1 MKPLALRPD
10 ENLYFPEALPLRR
23 KRFKHEAILMV
34 ENNSGRGW
42 AVVTGAS
49 SGMGLAFARELA
61 RRGHKV
67 LAVARRRDRLE
78 TLVTEAKQG
87 GSVAALAAD
96 LGTAEG
102 LKLVVT
108 RLSSLDKI
116 ELLINNAGIAASGDF
131 QGSSLE
137 QQLLS
142 IRVNVDAVM
151 TLTHAAI
158 GEMLRRGNGAI
169 INIASV
175 VAFQPFPHFAVYAA
189 SKAFVLSFTEAL
201 AEEVRGS
208 GVRVLAL
215 CPGAA
220 KTEMNVFSQ
229 NEGLLGKLPSLS
241 ADQIVRTALRAVEG
255 RRVVKIVG
263 WLNRML
269 VFQNRFMPRA
279 TIRWMMGVIAK
290 PPTHSSASR

>member
-1 MKPLALRPD
+1 MGG
-10 ENLYFPEALPLRR
+10 
-23 KRFKHEAILMV
+23 
-34 ENNSGRGW
+34 NSSDKGW

-78 TLVTEAKQG
+78 ALATETARQV

-108 RLSSLDKI
+108 RMTSLDRI
-116 ELLINNAGIAASGDF
+116 DLLVNNAGIATSGDF
-131 QGSSLE
+131 EGSSLE
-137 QQLLS
+137 KELS
-142 IRVNVDAVM
+142 AIRLNVDAVL
-151 TLTHAAI
+151 TLTHSVI
-158 GEMLRRGNGAI
+158 GEMLRRRNGAI

-220 KTEMNVFSQ
+220 KTEMNVFSR
-229 NEGLLGKLPSLS
+229 NEGLLGKLPGLS
-241 ADQIVRTALRAVEG
+241 ADRIVKTALHAVEDG
-255 RRVVKIVG
+255 RVVKIVG
-263 WLNRML
+263 WLNQML
-269 VFQNRFMPRA
+269 AFQNRFMPRA
-279 TIRWMMGVIAK
+279 AVRWVMGFIAK
-290 PPTHSSASR
+290 PTSDHSGQR

>member
-1 MKPLALRPD
+1 MGG
-10 ENLYFPEALPLRR
+10 
-23 KRFKHEAILMV
+23 
-34 ENNSGRGW
+34 NSSSKGW

-78 TLVTEAKQG
+78 ALATEAAKQG

-108 RLSSLDKI
+108 RMTSLDRI
-116 ELLINNAGIAASGDF
+116 DLLVNNAGIATSGDF

-137 QQLLS
+137 KELS
-142 IRVNVDAVM
+142 AIRLNVDAVM
-151 TLTHAAI
+151 TLTHAALD
-158 GEMLRRGNGAI
+158 EMVRRGNGAI

-201 AEEVRGS
+201 AEEVKGS

-220 KTEMNVFSQ
+220 KTEMSVFSN
-229 NEGLLGKLPSLS
+229 NEGLLGKLPSLG
-241 ADQIVRTALRAVEG
+241 ADQIIRTGLRAVQRG
-255 RRVVKIVG
+255 RAVKIVG
-263 WLNRML
+263 WLNQML

-279 TIRWMMGVIAK
+279 AVRWIMGFIAK
-290 PPTHSSASR
+290 PPSRPSAPR

>member
-1 MKPLALRPD
+1 MPPA
-10 ENLYFPEALPLRR
+10 
-23 KRFKHEAILMV
+23 KRQEMGGDD
-34 ENNSGRGW
+34 SGKGW

-78 TLVTEAKQG
+78 ALAMEAAEQSG
-87 GSVAALAAD
+87 TVAALAAD

-102 LKLVVT
+102 LQLVVT
-108 RLSSLDKI
+108 RLASLDRI
-116 ELLINNAGIAASGDF
+116 DLLINNAGIATSGDF

-137 QQLLS
+137 RELGA

-151 TLTHAAI
+151 TLTRAVL
-158 GEMLRRGNGAI
+158 GDMLRRGNGAI
-169 INIASV
+169 INMASV

-201 AEEVRGS
+201 AEEVKGS
-208 GVRVLAL
+208 GVRILAL

-220 KTEMNVFSQ
+220 KTEMSVFSR
-229 NEGLLGKLPSLS
+229 NEGILGALPSLS
-241 ADQIVRTALRAVEG
+241 ADQIVRTALRAVEAG
-255 RRVVKIVG
+255 RVVKIVG

-269 VFQNRFMPRA
+269 VFQNRFIPRA
-279 TIRWMMGVIAK
+279 AG
-290 PPTHSSASR
+290 

>member
-1 MKPLALRPD
+1 MD
-10 ENLYFPEALPLRR
+10 G
-23 KRFKHEAILMV
+23 
-34 ENNSGRGW
+34 NNSAKGW

-49 SGMGLAFARELA
+49 SGIGLAFARELA
-61 RRGHKV
+61 RRGYRV

-78 TLVTEAKQG
+78 GVVTEAAEHG
-87 GSVAALAAD
+87 GNVAALAAD

-102 LKLVVT
+102 LKLVVG
-108 RLSSLDKI
+108 RLASLGKI
-116 ELLINNAGIAASGDF
+116 DLLINNAGIATSGNF

-137 QQLLS
+137 QELFA
-142 IRVNVDAVM
+142 IRLNVDAVM
-151 TLTHAAI
+151 TLTRAVL

-169 INIASV
+169 INLASV

-201 AEEVRGS
+201 AEEVKGT

-241 ADQIVRTALRAVEG
+241 ADQIVRAALRGVEG
-255 RRVVKIVG
+255 GRAVKIVG

-269 VFQNRFMPRA
+269 VFQNRFLPRA
-279 TIRWMMGVIAK
+279 AVRWMMGVIAK
-290 PPTHSSASR
+290 PPSSHSAPS

>member
-1 MKPLALRPD
+1 MGGNTSDK
-10 ENLYFPEALPLRR
+10 
-23 KRFKHEAILMV
+23 
-34 ENNSGRGW
+34 GW

-49 SGMGLAFARELA
+49 SGMGLAFARELS

-78 TLVTEAKQG
+78 ALATEVANQG
-87 GSVAALAAD
+87 GNVAALVAD

-102 LKLVVT
+102 LKLVVSRMT
-108 RLSSLDKI
+108 NLDKI
-116 ELLINNAGIAASGDF
+116 DLLVNNAGIATSGDF
-131 QGSSLE
+131 RGSSLE
-137 QQLLS
+137 EELS
-142 IRVNVDAVM
+142 TIRLNVDAVM
-151 TLTHAAI
+151 TLTRAVL
-158 GEMLRRGNGAI
+158 GEMLRSGKGAI
-169 INIASV
+169 INISSV

-201 AEEVRGS
+201 AEEVKGS

-220 KTEMNVFSQ
+220 KTEMNVFSH

-241 ADQIVRTALRAVEG
+241 ADQIVRAAPRAVEDG
-255 RRVVKIVG
+255 RVVKIVG
-263 WLNRML
+263 WLNQML

-279 TIRWMMGVIAK
+279 VVRWIMGVIAR
-290 PPTHSSASR
+290 PPSKRSAPR

>member
-1 MKPLALRPD
+1 MDGK
-10 ENLYFPEALPLRR
+10 
-23 KRFKHEAILMV
+23 
-34 ENNSGRGW
+34 NSDKGW

-49 SGMGLAFARELA
+49 SGMGLIFARELA

-67 LAVARRRDRLE
+67 LAIARRRDRLE
-78 TLVTEAKQG
+78 ALATEAAKQG

-96 LGTAEG
+96 LGAAEG
-102 LKLVVT
+102 LKLVVSRMT
-108 RLSSLDKI
+108 GLDKI
-116 ELLINNAGIAASGDF
+116 DLLVNNAGIATSGDF

-137 QQLLS
+137 KELS
-142 IRVNVDAVM
+142 AIRLNVDAVM
-151 TLTHAAI
+151 TLTHTVL
-158 GEMLRRGNGAI
+158 GEMLRRGNGVI

-175 VAFQPFPHFAVYAA
+175 VAFQSFPHFAVYAA
-189 SKAFVLSFTEAL
+189 SKAFVLSFSEAL

-220 KTEMNVFSQ
+220 KTEMSVFSH

-255 RRVVKIVG
+255 GRVVKIVG
-263 WLNRML
+263 WLNQML
-269 VFQNRFMPRA
+269 AFQNRFMPRA
-279 TIRWMMGVIAK
+279 AVRRVMGFIAK
-290 PPTHSSASR
+290 PPSDHSAPR

>member
-1 MKPLALRPD
+1 MG
-10 ENLYFPEALPLRR
+10 
-23 KRFKHEAILMV
+23 
-34 ENNSGRGW
+34 ENNSSKGW

-78 TLVTEAKQG
+78 ALAKEAGQQDG
-87 GSVAALAAD
+87 HVAALAAD

-102 LKLVVT
+102 LKLVVA
-108 RLSSLDKI
+108 RLASLDKI
-116 ELLINNAGIAASGDF
+116 DLLINNAGIATSGDF
-131 QGSSLE
+131 LGSSLE
-137 QQLLS
+137 QELAA
-142 IRVNVDAVM
+142 IRLNVDAVM
-151 TLTHAAI
+151 TLTRAVL

-169 INIASV
+169 INTASV

-201 AEEVRGS
+201 AEEVKGS

-220 KTEMNVFSQ
+220 KTEMSVFSH

-241 ADQIVRTALRAVEG
+241 TDQIVRTALRAVESG
-255 RRVVKIVG
+255 RVIKIVG
-263 WLNRML
+263 WLNQML

-279 TIRWMMGVIAK
+279 AVRWIMGVIAK
-290 PPTHSSASR
+290 PPSNRSAPR

>member
-1 MKPLALRPD
+1 MGG
-10 ENLYFPEALPLRR
+10 NY
-23 KRFKHEAILMV
+23 
-34 ENNSGRGW
+34 SGKGW

-61 RRGHKV
+61 RRGQKV

-78 TLVTEAKQG
+78 ALAREVAEQG
-87 GSVAALAAD
+87 GSLVALAAD
-96 LGTAEG
+96 LGTMEG
-102 LKLVVT
+102 LELVVMGLT
-108 RLSSLDKI
+108 SLDKI
-116 ELLINNAGIAASGDF
+116 DLLVNNAGIATSGDF

-137 QQLLS
+137 KELS
-142 IRVNVDAVM
+142 AIRLNVDAVM
-151 TLTHAAI
+151 TLTHVVL
-158 GEMLRRGNGAI
+158 GEMLRRGHGTI

-189 SKAFVLSFTEAL
+189 SKAFVLSLTEAL
-201 AEEVRGS
+201 AEEVKSS

-220 KTEMNVFSQ
+220 KTEMSVFSR

-241 ADQIVRTALRAVEG
+241 ADQIVKTALQAVQR

-269 VFQNRFMPRA
+269 VFQNRFLPRA
-279 TIRWMMGVIAK
+279 VVRWMMGVIAK
-290 PPTHSSASR
+290 PPSDHAVPR

>member
-1 MKPLALRPD
+1 MRG
-10 ENLYFPEALPLRR
+10 
-23 KRFKHEAILMV
+23 
-34 ENNSGRGW
+34 NNSNKGW

-78 TLVTEAKQG
+78 
-87 GSVAALAAD
+87 ALAAETAEQGGTVATLATD
-96 LGTAEG
+96 LETAEG

-108 RLSSLDKI
+108 RMASLD
-116 ELLINNAGIAASGDF
+116 N
-131 QGSSLE
+131 
-137 QQLLS
+137 
-142 IRVNVDAVM
+142 
-151 TLTHAAI
+151 
-158 GEMLRRGNGAI
+158 

-201 AEEVRGS
+201 AEEVKGS

-220 KTEMNVFSQ
+220 KTEMNVFSN

-241 ADQIVRTALRAVEG
+241 VDQIVSTALRAVEAG
-255 RRVVKIVG
+255 RVVKIVG

-269 VFQNRFMPRA
+269 VFQNRFMPRTA
-279 TIRWMMGVIAK
+279 VRWIMGVIAK
-290 PPTHSSASR
+290 PPSNRSAPR

>member
-1 MKPLALRPD
+1 MRG
-10 ENLYFPEALPLRR
+10 
-23 KRFKHEAILMV
+23 
-34 ENNSGRGW
+34 NNSNKGW

-78 TLVTEAKQG
+78 
-87 GSVAALAAD
+87 ALAAETAEQGGTVATLATD
-96 LGTAEG
+96 LETAEG

-108 RLSSLDKI
+108 RMASLDNI
-116 ELLINNAGIAASGDF
+116 DLLVNNAGIATSGDF

-137 QQLLS
+137 KELS
-142 IRVNVDAVM
+142 AIRLNVDAVM
-151 TLTHAAI
+151 TLTRAVL

-201 AEEVRGS
+201 AEEVKGS

-220 KTEMNVFSQ
+220 KTEMNVFSN

-241 ADQIVRTALRAVEG
+241 VDQIVSTALRAVEAG
-255 RRVVKIVG
+255 RVVKIVG

-269 VFQNRFMPRA
+269 VFQNRFMPRTA
-279 TIRWMMGVIAK
+279 VRWIMGVIAK
-290 PPTHSSASR
+290 PPSNRSAPR

>member
-1 MKPLALRPD
+1 MSG
-10 ENLYFPEALPLRR
+10 
-23 KRFKHEAILMV
+23 
-34 ENNSGRGW
+34 NNSVKGW

-61 RRGHKV
+61 RRRYKV

-78 TLVTEAKQG
+78 ALATETAEQG
-87 GSVAALAAD
+87 GSVEVLAAD
-96 LGTAEG
+96 LGTTEG

-108 RLSSLDKI
+108 RMISLEKVD
-116 ELLINNAGIAASGDF
+116 LLVNNAGIATAGDF

-137 QQLLS
+137 KELGA
-142 IRVNVDAVM
+142 IRLNVDAVM
-151 TLTHAAI
+151 TLTRAVL
-158 GEMLRRGNGAI
+158 GEMLCRRNGAI

-201 AEEVRGS
+201 AEEVKGT

-229 NEGLLGKLPSLS
+229 NKGLLGKLPSLS
-241 ADQIVRTALRAVEG
+241 ADQIVRTALRAAEG
-255 RRVVKIVG
+255 GRVVKIVG

-269 VFQNRFMPRA
+269 VFQNRFMPRVA
-279 TIRWMMGVIAK
+279 VRWMMGVIAK
-290 PPTHSSASR
+290 PPSDRSAPL